1 MNDTISKTFKRRLL
15 WRFLK
20 GSRALFLLSML
31 CAALSALADMLSPQ
45 IVRVTVDH
53 VLGGKTDSLNPL
65 IAALVEKLGGR
76 SASGDSTGKGSGAL
90 WLPCQQY
97 QGGGTAHQDHAGYPL
112 PAY

>member
-65 IAALVEKLGGR
+65 IAALVEKLGGL
-76 SASGDSTGKGSGAL
+76 SYLAEHLWVLAAAL
-90 WLPCQQY
+90 LADNLPPV
-97 QGGGTAHQDHAGYPL
+97 PL
-112 PAY
+112 RGHSSPC